1 MKKPE
6 IIRNRKGLKVFF
18 ELLAGIKV
26 GPTKSLGKR
35 KMKLSY
41 SFILGVSNV

>member
-6 IIRNRKGLKVFF
+6 IIRNRKGLKVFL